1 MSLGDLNQEDFKSGF
16 IALIGRP
23 NVGKSTF
30 INKFIGEKIA
40 ITSPI
45 AQTTRNRLKVILTNK
60 KSQIIFVD
68 TPGIHKPHHL
78 LGERLVQSAKRSIGD
93 VDAVLVIFE
102 ASHSPGRGDA
112 FILNLIRNLKIPV
125 IVALNKWDLVQLG
138 QYQERKIEYLDFF
151 EGTNWPVFCCSAL
164 TGQGCNELINEIEEK
179 TEKFTNK
186 HPGAVNSP
194 MVGTAYSS
202 PEPGK
207 ETFIKLNSSVSIGD
221 TLLIIEAMKVMNSIT
236 AHKSGKIV
244 HIGFEDGQ
252 PIEFNQLLVVIE

>member
-1 MSLGDLNQEDFKSGF
+1 M
-16 IALIGRP
+16 
-23 NVGKSTF
+23 
-30 INKFIGEKIA
+30 
-40 ITSPI
+40 
-45 AQTTRNRLKVILTNK
+45 NK
-60 KSQIIFVD
+60 KNSHKENLNIVQDFVD
-68 TPGIHKPHHL
+68 IVNKNDLSELEYEADHFKIKIKNNLNNSPSPQKTIVKTPKANISENNIK
-78 LGERLVQSAKRSIGD
+78 
-93 VDAVLVIFE
+93 
-102 ASHSPGRGDA
+102 
-112 FILNLIRNLKIPV
+112 
-125 IVALNKWDLVQLG
+125 
-138 QYQERKIEYLDFF
+138 
-151 EGTNWPVFCCSAL
+151 
-164 TGQGCNELINEIEEK
+164 IEEK
-179 TEKFTNK
+179 PEKFNNK